1 MRQLKRTAL
10 PAAAVPAALLWGG
23 LAMAQSAQ
31 TPASAASSPPA
42 QGEVTQVVIT
52 GQRAA
57 LQSAQKIKQNSDEI
71 VDSIVA
77 DDIGKLPDRSVT
89 EVLQRI
95 VGVTISHTIT
105 SNDPE
110 HYSVEGSGVNIRGL
124 SYVRSELNGRD
135 SFSANGGRVLNF
147 EDLTPELMAGVDVYK
162 DPSAEQIEGGI
173 GSLVNLRTA
182 MPFDFTGQKVSISLS
197 EGYSTLA
204 GAKSPKVSGLYSNRW
219 DLGSAGQFGALIDVA
234 HSVSR
239 TRTDALQ
246 VDPYFNIGSAA
257 RPQWVPEG
265 ADWRRVDFT
274 NKRNGLYA
282 ALQWKQDDISSSLT
296 YFKSRYDQ
304 EWDENAIFSQEATPY
319 NITVDPGAT
328 YDSHGAL
335 VKGTIHD
342 DADGGVNFGADTRV
356 AKRKSD
362 TQDISWNV
370 NWKANN
376 RWTFNTDL
384 QVIKATTKDFD
395 STVAT
400 GIEMAKETL
409 DLSGGMPKIAF
420 DSSDLAALANPANYY
435 WAFTRPRDS
444 GTHRSA
450 GHAAGVASA
459 RARRDLPH
467 CQRSTGQRLSP
478 RRSEADRGRDP
489 LRRGATA
496 PASGRRRQGD
506 RAGSAGRGQEGRALR
521 LERDAGARGARR
533 REAHRPQQRGCRHG
547 GGFQC
552 PRGAGVQ

>member
-1 MRQLKRTAL
+1 MRQAKR
-10 PAAAVPAALLWGG
+10 AALSIAVAQAALMWIGMA
-23 LAMAQSAQ
+23 LAQSVPTQAP
-31 TPASAASSPPA
+31 TPASAASNSPA

-105 SNDPE
+105 ANDPE

-204 GAKSPKVSGLYSNRW
+204 GAKSPKGSGLYSNRW
-219 DLGSAGQFGALIDVA
+219 DLGTAGQFGALIDVA
-234 HSVSR
+234 QSVGR

-304 EWDENAIFSQEATPY
+304 EWDENVCS
-319 NITVDPGAT
+319 
-328 YDSHGAL
+328 
-335 VKGTIHD
+335 
-342 DADGGVNFGADTRV
+342 RV
-356 AKRKSD
+356 
-362 TQDISWNV
+362 I
-370 NWKANN
+370 
-376 RWTFNTDL
+376 
-384 QVIKATTKDFD
+384 
-395 STVAT
+395 
-400 GIEMAKETL
+400 
-409 DLSGGMPKIAF
+409 
-420 DSSDLAALANPANYY
+420 
-435 WAFTRPRDS
+435 
-444 GTHRSA
+444 
-450 GHAAGVASA
+450 
-459 RARRDLPH
+459 
-467 CQRSTGQRLSP
+467 
-478 RRSEADRGRDP
+478 
-489 LRRGATA
+489 
-496 PASGRRRQGD
+496 
-506 RAGSAGRGQEGRALR
+506 
-521 LERDAGARGARR
+521 
-533 REAHRPQQRGCRHG
+533 
-547 GGFQC
+547 
-552 PRGAGVQ
+552 